1 MIHGYYWQINVTA
14 HCYGLFLSVE
24 GTTEKL
30 NAIFNA
36 ILVNKQKIVCFNQHK
51 RNCNTLERLKQ

>member
-1 MIHGYYWQINVTA
+1 MIHGYFWQINVTA

-30 NAIFNA
+30 NAIVNA
-36 ILVNKQKIVCFNQHK
+36 NLVNKHKNVSFNQHK
-51 RNCNTLERLKQ
+51 YNCNTLEGLKQ

>member
-24 GTTEKL
+24 GTTKKL
-30 NAIFNA
+30 NAIFNSN
-36 ILVNKQKIVCFNQHK
+36 LVNKHKTYVLINTNIIV
-51 RNCNTLERLKQ
+51 TLKKG